1 MQPDW
6 PVRLSLAPSTAIVS
20 IWKTMRAKARRTS
33 SALWSGTVVIVRGA
47 VRAPVTEIAKGA
59 ETALEPATG
68 ERGRLLVGHVD
79 SRVCLTIDY
88 RLKSIQLTLEFVL

>member
-1 MQPDW
+1 MRPDW

-47 VRAPVTEIAKGA
+47 VRAPVTESAKGA

-68 ERGRLLVGHVD
+68 ERGHLLVGHVG

-88 RLKSIQLTLEFVL
+88 RLKSIKLTLECVL